1 LRIRS
6 EKANIVADHVIEQGE
21 CLASVA
27 AAHGFDWR
35 TLWEHPN
42 NAELKEKRKDPNV
55 LFPGDVVF
63 VPDKEI
69 RKEKLPTGKRH
80 RFVHKGALET
90 LRIRLIDELDRPRTK
105 IGYELLIGD
114 ESRTGTTNDDGEL
127 IEPIPPHT
135 REAKLNFGGG
145 EITLRIGDLDPP
157 DTISGAQ
164 ARLTNL
170 GYDAGPCDGIAGPRT
185 SDALRTFQEAVE
197 IEPTGE
203 LDDKTIAALRDR
215 HGR

>member
-1 LRIRS
+1 
-6 EKANIVADHVIEQGE
+6 VADHVIEQGE

-27 AAHGFDWR
+27 AQHGFDWR
-35 TLWEHPN
+35 TLWDHPN
-42 NAELKEKRKDPNV
+42 NADLKKKRKDPNV

-63 VPDKEI
+63 VPEKEI

-80 RFVHKGALET
+80 RFVHKGVLET
-90 LRIRLIDELDRPRTK
+90 LRIRLIDELDRPRAK
-105 IGYELLIGD
+105 IAYELRIGD
-114 ESRTGTTNDDGEL
+114 ESRYGTTNEDGEL

-135 REAKLNFGGG
+135 REAKLNIGG
-145 EITLRIGDLDPP
+145 EDITLRIGDLDPP

-170 GYDAGPCDGIAGPRT
+170 GYDAGPSDGIAGPRT
-185 SDALRTFQEAVE
+185 GEALRHFQEAFG

-203 LDDKTIAALRDR
+203 LDDKTIAELRDR
-215 HGR
+215 NGR